1 MRAPRV
7 PVEEQYRLIIEC
19 RKSGLSDHQWC
30 LNNDINPG
38 TFYNWVKRLRK
49 NGCGDIPEKNQLSTY
64 EQSHQEVVK
73 IEMNSI
79 SVPTGMNKNTDTATM
94 ELMIGNMNLRISNK
108 TDSLLLAKTIQI
120 LTELSCSTAD
130 AMEENIKFVK
140 AAVPEALIPNSYASG
155 TAVAWVMYKK
165 FANAMPLYRQEQDGH
180 QLGVDFTSAT
190 LAN

>member
-1 MRAPRV
+1 M
-7 PVEEQYRLIIEC
+7 EW

-64 EQSHQEVVK
+64 EHSHQEVVK

-79 SVPTGMNKNTDTATM
+79 SVPTDMNKNTDTAAM

-108 TDSLLLAKTIQI
+108 TDGYQGYNNLPGIRRC
-120 LTELSCSTAD
+120 SCWVHTRRYFID
-130 AMEENIKFVK
+130 
-140 AAVPEALIPNSYASG
+140 AVPKGKQYDYSNP
-155 TAVAWVMYKK
+155 TV
-165 FANAMPLYRQEQDGH
+165 Q
-180 QLGVDFTSAT
+180 GVRFC
-190 LAN
+190 L

>member
-7 PVEEQYRLIIEC
+7 PVEEQYRLIMEC

-38 TFYNWVKRLRK
+38 TFYYWVKGLRK

-79 SVPTGMNKNTDTATM
+79 SVPTDMNKNTDTAAM
-94 ELMIGNMNLRISNK
+94 ELMIGNMNLRISNE
-108 TDSLLLAKTIQI
+108 TAPLLLAKTIQI
-120 LTELSCSTAD
+120 LAELSC
-130 AMEENIKFVK
+130 
-140 AAVPEALIPNSYASG
+140 
-155 TAVAWVMYKK
+155 
-165 FANAMPLYRQEQDGH
+165 
-180 QLGVDFTSAT
+180 
-190 LAN
+190 